1 MTARQVFFGALG
13 FASAREL
20 DAVTAEVLGP
30 DVLGPQ
36 PPAVLDV
43 LGGARR
49 DRALVLS
56 FEAYMPSS
64 LWHPFVG
71 TLHELAARAQ
81 LGRVGMLYAGDG
93 TETSVA
99 AAPDR
104 GPASPDVR
112 VTQRH
117 LRLDRP
123 VISVARGAG
132 HEALE
137 LDVVRRSD
145 GTPGLDTGDW
155 LGFFGVLFERGEA
168 LFFDTGRS
176 VYDWA
181 QPAEPGTCRVLSSAS
196 TELVVVV
203 EVLGPR
209 PLPFGG
215 APREDA
221 IAIAVH
227 SLVASGDAFAYQR
240 AGWRERAQTTRTV
253 FLAPGAGLVAI
264 E

>member
-20 DAVTAEVLGP
+20 DAVIAEVLGP
-30 DVLGPQ
+30 EVLGPQ
-36 PPAVLDV
+36 PPVVLDV
-43 LGGARR
+43 LRGARR

-71 TLHELAARAQ
+71 AIHEMAARAQ
-81 LGRVGMLYAGDG
+81 LGRVAMLYAGDG
-93 TETSVA
+93 TEMSVA

-104 GPASPDVR
+104 GPASPEAR
-112 VTQRH
+112 ITQRH

-132 HEALE
+132 DEPLE
-137 LDVVRRSD
+137 LEVVHRSD

-155 LGFFGVLFERGEA
+155 LGFFGVLFERAEV

-176 VYDWA
+176 VYEWA

-196 TELVVVV
+196 SELVVVV

-209 PLPFGG
+209 PLPHG
-215 APREDA
+215 AEPRTDT
-221 IAIAVH
+221 IGVAVH
-227 SLVASGDAFAYQR
+227 ELVASGDAFAYQR
-240 AGWRERAQTTRTV
+240 AGWRERAQRTRTV
-253 FLAPGAGLVAI
+253 FFAPGAGLVAI